1 MIVNEQGEWES
12 KNDREDED
20 IQEETESN
28 EGNEI
33 QPDEGDNNCFI
44 SLRVLSVIAVNEEN
58 GQRHNQGASSITR
71 HHL

>member
-12 KNDREDED
+12 KSDREDED

-33 QPDEGDNNCFI
+33 KPDEGDNNCFI
-44 SLRVLSVIAVNEEN
+44 SL
-58 GQRHNQGASSITR
+58 
-71 HHL
+71 